1 MKRLFLAGVIA
12 LCIIFAL
19 TACSGKTAQS
29 TDLPSE
35 DAPKTAPSSEPLP
48 EEEDPESAGL
58 PVEEDPSDS
67 DYAVIETQEIPAGY
81 PSDMLP
87 LSDDNS
93 DKIITIYT
101 DEEGTLFDFKIV
113 TTRSAKEVVEEYA
126 AMWELEDEGTVIMD
140 DKGSATLFGSYQGY
154 GVIVT
159 GSEESPYLPE
169 GAKTFVAILVEKTE

>member
-1 MKRLFLAGVIA
+1 MNRLFLAGVIA

-35 DAPKTAPSSEPLP
+35 SAAKTAPSSEPLP
-48 EEEDPESAGL
+48 E
-58 PVEEDPSDS
+58 EEDPSDS

-140 DKGSATLFGSYQGY
+140 DKGSATLFGSYRGY

-169 GAKTFVAILVEKTE
+169 GAKTFVAILVEKSE